1 MKNYILSFIILSS
14 VVACNDAIPEVDEKS
29 SPSSDSLAAKIDS
42 PKTIAP
48 DKLAGFGLTLEE
60 MQDDSVFIDGSVPT
74 SWEVAGV
81 TDVKGFKF
89 FIKKLQLLVL
99 DNDKAQLAKQI
110 RYPLNKSIKTEEDF
124 IKNYDQVFT
133 KDAKLS
139 IAKINFS
146 QIFRNSKGAMSDAG
160 MVWFAQEG
168 KEFKII
174 AVNY

>member
-14 VVACNDAIPEVDEKS
+14 VFSCNDTTPGTDEKS
-29 SPSSDSLAAKIDS
+29 SHVSDSFVAKIDS
-42 PKTIAP
+42 PKSIAA

-60 MQDDSVFIDGSVPT
+60 MKDDSVFSDGSVPT
-74 SWEVAGV
+74 SWEVAGI
-81 TDVKGFKF
+81 TNVKGFKL

-110 RYPLNKSIKTEEDF
+110 RYPLNKSIKTEADF

-160 MVWFAQEG
+160 MVWFAQE
-168 KEFKII
+168 ENDFKII
-174 AVNY
+174 AINN

>member
-1 MKNYILSFIILSS
+1 MKNYILSFAILSS
-14 VVACNDAIPEVDEKS
+14 IIACNNSTATSEDILPPITDS
-29 SPSSDSLAAKIDS
+29 SAAKMDS
-42 PKTIAP
+42 PVSSAS

-60 MQDDSVFIDGSVPT
+60 MQDDSVFSDGSVPT
-74 SWEVAGV
+74 SWEVAGIK
-81 TDVKGFKF
+81 DIKGFKL

-99 DNDKAQLAKQI
+99 DNDKAELAKQI
-110 RYPLNKSIKTEEDF
+110 RYPLNKSIKTEADF
-124 IKNYDQVFT
+124 VKNYDQVFT

-168 KEFKII
+168 DGFKII
-174 AVNY
+174 AINN

>member
-1 MKNYILSFIILSS
+1 MKQYILSFAFLSL
-14 VVACNDAIPEVDEKS
+14 VAACNDTATTPEEKS
-29 SPSSDSLAAKIDS
+29 SPIPDSAALKIDS
-42 PKTIAP
+42 SKSIKA
-48 DKLAGFGLTLEE
+48 DRLAGFGLTLEE
-60 MQDDSVFIDGSVPT
+60 MKDDSIFSDGSVPT
-74 SWEVAGV
+74 SWEVAGI
-81 TDVKGFKF
+81 TDIKGFKL

-99 DNDKAQLAKQI
+99 DNDKAELAKYI
-110 RYPLNKSIKTEEDF
+110 RYPLNKSIKTEADF

-168 KEFKII
+168 SEFKII
-174 AVNY
+174 AVNN

>member
-14 VVACNDAIPEVDEKS
+14 VVSCNDTKTSPEENVV
-29 SPSSDSLAAKIDS
+29 PISDSFASKTDS
-42 PKTIAP
+42 PKSSTP

-60 MQDDSVFIDGSVPT
+60 IQDDSVFSDGSVPT
-74 SWEVAGV
+74 SWEVAGI
-81 TDVKGFKF
+81 TNVKGFKL

-110 RYPLNKSIKTEEDF
+110 RYPLNKSIKTEADF

-160 MVWFAQEG
+160 MVWFAQE
-168 KEFKII
+168 ENDFKII
-174 AVNY
+174 AINK

>member
-1 MKNYILSFIILSS
+1 MKHYILSFAILVSIVSCSETKTSPAENLFPNSNSS
-14 VVACNDAIPEVDEKS
+14 ATKT
-29 SPSSDSLAAKIDS
+29 DS
-42 PKTIAP
+42 PKSTTTN
-48 DKLAGFGLTLEE
+48 KLAGFGLTLEE
-60 MQDDSVFIDGSVPT
+60 MQDDSVFSDGSVPT

-81 TDVKGFKF
+81 SDVKGFKL

>member
-1 MKNYILSFIILSS
+1 MKNYILSFIILSF
-14 VVACNDAIPEVDEKS
+14 VVACSDTIPVTEEKS
-29 SPSSDSLAAKIDS
+29 AIVSDSLAAKIDS
-42 PKTIAP
+42 PKANAA

-60 MQDDSVFIDGSVPT
+60 MQDDTVFTDGSVPT
-74 SWEVAGV
+74 SWEVAGI
-81 TDVKGFKF
+81 TDIKGFKL

-99 DNDKAQLAKQI
+99 DNDKTQLAKQI
-110 RYPLNKSIKTEEDF
+110 RYPLNKSIKAEQDF
-124 IKNYDQVFT
+124 INNYDQVFT

-160 MVWFAQEG
+160 MVWFSQEG
-168 KEFKII
+168 NGFKII

>member
-1 MKNYILSFIILSS
+1 MKNYILSIIILSS
-14 VVACNDAIPEVDEKS
+14 VVACNDTTEEKS
-29 SPSSDSLAAKIDS
+29 SLVLDSLATKIDS
-42 PKTIAP
+42 PKATVA
-48 DKLAGFGLTLEE
+48 DRLAGFGLTQEE
-60 MQDDSVFIDGSVPT
+60 SKDDSVFSDGSVPT
-74 SWEVAGV
+74 SWEVAGI
-81 TDVKGFKF
+81 TDVKAFKL

-99 DNDKAQLAKQI
+99 DNDKEQLAKQI
-110 RYPLNKSIKTEEDF
+110 RYPLNKSIKTEVAF

-146 QIFRNSKGAMSDAG
+146 QIFRNSKGAMSDGG

-168 KEFKII
+168 NQFKII